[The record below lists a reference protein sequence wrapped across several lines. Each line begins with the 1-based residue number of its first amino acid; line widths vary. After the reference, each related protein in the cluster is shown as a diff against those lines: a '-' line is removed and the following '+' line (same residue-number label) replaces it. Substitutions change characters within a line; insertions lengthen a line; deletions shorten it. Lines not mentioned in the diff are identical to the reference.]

1 MTARARLDEARAA
14 IRASA
19 ALDEAAAVRRL
30 LEQAPPE
37 TVRRRISAQALALV
51 RDLRGRP
58 DVRLMETFLAE
69 YGLSTDEGVALMCLA
84 EALLRVP
91 DAPTVDALI
100 RDKIA
105 PADWS
110 RHLGQ
115 SSSPLVNASTWGLML
130 TGRVLEGDVTG
141 AMRGLLRRAGEPV
154 VRRAVGQAIRVLGDQ
169 FVLGEAIGEA
179 LDHADAEVRQ
189 GFLHSFD
196 MLGEAARTADDARR
210 YFLAYSGAISAIAGR
225 CRGGDARANPGISVK
240 LSALHPRYETAQRGR
255 VMAELV
261 PRVAALAHHARA
273 AGMGFN
279 IDAEEQDRLELSLDV
294 IEAVLRDP
302 GLAGWNGFGAVV
314 QAYGRR
320 APEVLDWFGTLAGQ
334 LGRQVM
340 VRLVKGAYWDS
351 EIKHAQVL
359 GVAEY
364 PLYTRKASTDASY
377 IVCAA
382 KLLAMRDRVY
392 PQFATHNAHTI
403 AAVLELAGNGGPRGG
418 DSSFE
423 FQRLHGMGEALHA
436 RARERHGQRVRIYAP
451 VGVHEDL
458 LAYLVRR
465 LLENGANSSFVHQL
479 LDPAVPPERIARDPF
494 DALAALPTLPNP
506 AVPTPPHLLD
516 PRRSSRGWDLAEPA
530 QAEELLAEMEPWRT
544 AMWGPGSGREVRNP
558 ANHRELLGHVA
569 DASDADIET
578 ALAAATRAAPGWAAR
593 PADER
598 ATCLERAA
606 DLYEANAPELIAL
619 CAREAGKTL
628 PDGVAELR
636 EAVDFLR
643 YYAAEARGLD
653 LERQPWGVF
662 TCISPWN
669 FPLAIF
675 TGQVAAALAAGNAVL
690 AKPAE
695 QTPLI
700 AARAVALLHAAG
712 VPGDIVHLLQGDGRV
727 GAALVSDPRVSG
739 VCFTGSIETARR
751 IEAMMARHLAPGA
764 PLIAETGG
772 LNAMIVDSTALPE
785 QAIRDAVT
793 AAFQSAGQRC
803 SAARLLC
810 VQEDVAE
817 PVLRMLTGAMAELVV
832 GEPWQITTDVGP
844 VIDDEARAA
853 IEAHCAR
860 LDTEGR
866 RLFRLDLP
874 AACVEGSFVAP
885 AAYRLDAVESLQQEV
900 FGPVLHV
907 ATFSAHELDAL
918 VDRINAQGYGLTLG
932 LHTRLDDRVRRVVER
947 ARVGNIYVNRNQIGA
962 VVGVQ
967 PFGGE
972 GLSGTGPKAGG
983 PHYLLRF
990 TRPAQPD
997 VLDAPLPGEGAADP
1011 ALAARLRAAQP
1022 AWDRRRDR
1030 AALLAQAAE
1039 ACGPEISRA
1048 VELVLARA
1056 ALLPEP
1062 VPLPGPVGESNRLSL
1077 HGRGLALVLGADP
1090 DRVLAATTMAL
1101 ALGNAVLASGSAAV
1115 ESLFAR
1121 LPGVGACTGAGLDA
1135 LLDGPLDLAVLDAD
1149 AATQRRTRVRLAER
1163 AGPIAPLVSGMPE
1176 PYRLAVE
1183 RTVSVDLTAAGGN
1196 AQLLAA
1202 DEEALGQAA

>member
-1 MTARARLDEARAA
+1 MTARARLDKARAA

-19 ALDEAAAVRRL
+19 ALSETAAVRRL
-30 LEQAPPE
+30 LDQAPPE
-37 TVRRRISAQALALV
+37 TVRRRISASALALV
-51 RDLRGRP
+51 RDLRERP
-58 DVRLMETFLAE
+58 DVRLMETFLSE

-130 TGRVLEGDVTG
+130 TGRVLGGDVAG

-179 LDHADAEVRQ
+179 LDRADAEVRN

-225 CRGGDARANPGISVK
+225 CRGMDARANPGISVK

-261 PRVAALAHHARA
+261 PRVTALAHHARA

-320 APEVLDWFGTLAGQ
+320 APEVLDWFGALAGQ
-334 LGRQVM
+334 LGRRVM

-377 IVCAA
+377 IGCAA

-403 AAVLELAGNGGPRGG
+403 AAVLELAGNGGEGT
-418 DSSFE
+418 FE
-423 FQRLHGMGEALHA
+423 FQRLHGMGEALHT
-436 RARERHGQRVRIYAP
+436 RAREQHGRRVRIYAP
-451 VGVHEDL
+451 VGIHEDL

-479 LDPAVPPERIARDPF
+479 LDPAVLPERIARDPF
-494 DALAALPTLPNP
+494 DALASLPSLPNP

-516 PRRSSRGWDLAEPA
+516 PRRNAHGWDLAEPA
-530 QAEELLAEMEPWRT
+530 EAEGLLAEMEPWRT
-544 AMWGPGSGREVRNP
+544 ATWGASAGREVRNP
-558 ANHRELLGHVA
+558 ADQADLLGHAA
-569 DASDADIET
+569 DATDPEIEAALSAAD
-578 ALAAATRAAPGWAAR
+578 RAAPGWAAR
-593 PADER
+593 AANER
-598 ATCLERAA
+598 AACLERAA

-628 PDGVAELR
+628 PDGIAELR

-643 YYAAEARGLD
+643 YYAAEVRRLD
-653 LERQPWGVF
+653 PERCPWGAF
-662 TCISPWN
+662 ACISPWN

-695 QTPLI
+695 QTPLV
-700 AARAVALLHAAG
+700 AARAVTLLHAAG
-712 VPGDIVHLLQGDGRV
+712 VPSDVLHLLQGDGHV
-727 GAALVSDPRVSG
+727 GAALVGDPRVGG
-739 VCFTGSIETARR
+739 VCFTGSTETARR
-751 IEAMMARHLAPGA
+751 IEAAMARQLAPDA

-772 LNAMIVDSTALPE
+772 LNAMIMDSTALPE
-785 QAIRDAVT
+785 QAIRDVVA

-810 VQEDVAE
+810 VQEDVADQ
-817 PVLRMLTGAMAELVV
+817 VIRMLTGAMAELTV
-832 GEPWQITTDVGP
+832 GDPWQLATDVGP
-844 VIDDEARAA
+844 VIDDDARVA

-860 LDTEGR
+860 LDAEGR
-866 RLFRLDLP
+866 RLFRLDLS
-874 AACVEGSFVAP
+874 AACAAGSFVAP

-900 FGPVLHV
+900 FGPVLHI
-907 ATFSAHELDAL
+907 ATFRAHELDAL

-932 LHTRLDDRVRRVVER
+932 LHTRLDDRVRRVVEK

-997 VLDAPLPGEGAADP
+997 VLDAPLPGKGSADP
-1011 ALAARLRAAQP
+1011 AVATRLRAAQP
-1022 AWDRRRDR
+1022 AWDRRADR

-1039 ACGPEISRA
+1039 ACGPETSRA
-1048 VELVLARA
+1048 VELALAQAA
-1056 ALLPEP
+1056 ALSEP
-1062 VPLPGPVGESNRLSL
+1062 GPLPGPVGESNKLSL
-1077 HGRGLALVLGADP
+1077 HGRGLALVLGSDP
-1090 DRVLAATTMAL
+1090 ARVLAAASMAL
-1101 ALGNAVLASGSAAV
+1101 ALGNAVLASQSAA
-1115 ESLFAR
+1115 LAALLAR

-1135 LLDGPLDLAVLDAD
+1135 LLDGPLDLVVLDGD
-1149 AATQRRTRVRLAER
+1149 AAAQREARMRLAAR
-1163 AGPIAPLVSGMPE
+1163 PGPIAPLVTGMPE

-1202 DEEALGQAA
+1202 EEMLDRAA